1 MVFMKFNMSIM
12 PLEIVTILVMTPC
25 GLVKQKKTFKNLS
38 VSSLGNVDSTFAQ
51 NIGNHLQ
58 DYIGV

>member
-1 MVFMKFNMSIM
+1 M